1 MAEEKNTPE
10 REEEKAVVESQEQP
24 TDGGQGAFAA
34 ILALRE
40 QNPPLFYGGLAA
52 LVVLVLLLFYMMTRG
67 GEVEVKL
74 PTVQVGQ
81 EATLLNPNIASGGS
95 VLLTEAPGQILSED
109 IKEREKQIVC
119 TVEGGTRAKVIEK
132 QKLNYVDYVKVE
144 PLSGECAGKQG
155 WTSMVN
161 VKP

>member
-10 REEEKAVVESQEQP
+10 REEEKAVVESQQP
-24 TDGGQGAFAA
+24 SSGGGGALAS
-34 ILALRE
+34 ILALRD
-40 QNPPLFYGGLAA
+40 QNPTLFYGGLAA
-52 LVVLVLLLFYMMTRG
+52 LFVLVLLLFYMMTRG
-67 GEVEVKL
+67 GEEEVKL

-81 EATLLNPNIASGGS
+81 EVTLQNPNITTGGQ
-95 VLLTEAPGQILSED
+95 VLLTEAPGQIISED
-109 IKEREKQIVC
+109 VKEREKQVIC
-119 TVEGGTRAKVIEK
+119 TVEGGTRAKVLEK
-132 QKLNYVDYVKVE
+132 QKLNLVDYVKVE